1 MIDALVVGKIYGTPL
16 ERTAKNGNTYVTAK
30 VRAPTRDGESLFI
43 NVVAFANTAAT
54 ALLALEDG
62 DSVALAG
69 ELTAKAYT
77 SKEGAPKPSIEL
89 LAHQVLSEYAV
100 QRKRQAA
107 KPTGAESGPTQSDA
121 STAEREFN
129 DDIPF

>member
-1 MIDALVVGKIYGTPL
+1 MIDGLLMGRVHGKPVQ
-16 ERTAKNGNTYVTAK
+16 RTSKNGNPYATLVLRTSL
-30 VRAPTRDGESLFI
+30 RDGSTI
-43 NVVAFANTAAT
+43 FANCIGFDATVIAAF
-54 ALLALEDG
+54 LALNDG
-62 DSVALAG
+62 DSCALCG
-69 ELTAKAYT
+69 ELTPKCWVDR
-77 SKEGAPKPSIEL
+77 EGNVKPQL
-89 LAHQVLSEYAV
+89 DVLAHQVLSPYAV